1 MQDGFFTHMSQQSF
15 FQKLLL
21 VSLGAGAVLGGLH
34 LIAPQAQVHWKF
46 ALASVILFAL
56 VCAGL
61 FYAGASTAR
70 SKNKHAFTNLVSVSV
85 FGKMVVALAAL
96 FIYQQVAHP
105 QNEWFVG
112 IFLWCYVVFTAFEV
126 WFMTKLART

>member
-1 MQDGFFTHMSQQSF
+1 MTQQSF

-34 LIAPQAQVHWKF
+34 LIAPQAQAHWKF
-46 ALASVILFAL
+46 ALVSVSLFAL
-56 VCAGL
+56 VCTGL
-61 FYAGASTAR
+61 FYAGDSTAR
-70 SKNKHAFTNLVSVSV
+70 SKNKHAFTNLVSISV

-96 FIYQQVAHP
+96 FVYQQVANP
-105 QNEWFVG
+105 QNQWFVG
-112 IFLWCYVVFTAFEV
+112 IFLCCYVVFTAFEV